1 MPETI
6 HLRIND
12 PHALAIIENLE
23 KMHAVDFLTG
33 DDDDIEISDALKT
46 EARRRLEHLKNNP
59 QTAVSLQE
67 FKAHL
72 QSRLGK

>member
-1 MPETI
+1 
-6 HLRIND
+6 
-12 PHALAIIENLE
+12 
-23 KMHAVDFLTG
+23 
-33 DDDDIEISDALKT
+33 LKT